1 MSERLNIVKLWIEKA
16 DQDLGTAELTHRH
29 IPEYYD
35 TIAFHCQQA
44 VEKYLK
50 SYLVFNDMPVKRTH
64 DLILLLGLISTFE
77 PVDDTLFDNA
87 AELQD
92 YAVEVRYPDSLIE
105 LSDKD
110 VRNAIEIARF
120 FRKIFLAKMKID
132 KIT

>member
-1 MSERLNIVKLWIEKA
+1 MNDRHNIVKLWIEKA
-16 DQDLGTAELTHRH
+16 DHDLGTAELTHQH
-29 IPEYYD
+29 IPEYFD

-50 SYLVFNDMPVKRTH
+50 SYLIFIDLPLKRTH
-64 DLILLLGLISTFE
+64 DLILLLGLISEVE
-77 PVDDTLFDNA
+77 PVSDNLFDNA

-92 YAVEVRYPDSLIE
+92 YAIEVRYPDTIIE

-110 VRNAIEIARF
+110 IIRAIEIARF

-132 KIT
+132 EIT